1 MKLYIINDN
10 YIDFLKNFSENVKYN
25 KNESRPYVGIVLKIN
40 EHNYFAPLG
49 SPKPKHIKM
58 KEALDFI
65 KIENGKAG
73 VINLNNMIP
82 VSEDNVTNIKT
93 STISDKKYAILL
105 EDQLRWIERNKE
117 IITSKSLKLYKL
129 ISEKENTIFHKR
141 SNNFKLL
148 EEKAKEYEKVLDKS
162 NQVPFNAIT
171 GKQIPLI
178 DGIKFPEA
186 NTAAWINQSFI
197 NKFSE
202 NIKIKEN
209 EKPCYVNIYGM
220 TKDKKPCI
228 CKVKYYNI
236 EQLEINE
243 KSITIHKEQKKEIK
257 IDKTKDKNKDK
268 GYER

>member
-1 MKLYIINDN
+1 MELCTINEEYINH
-10 YIDFLKNFSENVKYN
+10 LKKFSENVKYN

-49 SPKPKHIKM
+49 SPKPKHITM
-58 KEALDFI
+58 KEVADFV
-65 KIENGKAG
+65 KMDNGKLG

-82 VSEDNVTNIKT
+82 VPSEEVKLINFSKF
-93 STISDKKYAILL
+93 DKYYSKLLL
-105 EDQLRWIERNKE
+105 EQKRWLERNEDLIKNK
-117 IITSKSLKLYKL
+117 SKKLYTL
-129 ISEKENTIFHKR
+129 ITTKENTVFHKR

-243 KSITIHKEQKKEIK
+243 KSIMIHKEPKKEIK
-257 IDKTKDKNKDK
+257 IEKEKEKEK